1 VKPRNVL
8 HLYRVRL
15 RARLLQECF
24 AVVGIAAGVALLF
37 ASQVATSSL
46 SSSVAQLSHGIVG
59 RASLQLLARDPHG
72 LPASMLASVRAIP
85 GVRAAAPLL
94 EGSADLSGPHG
105 RESVELVG
113 ADASLARLGGT
124 LVRHTS
130 LTPFAGIGAIVL
142 PAPLARKIGV
152 TKFGEEATFQLN
164 GRVEEAPLY
173 EQLHAKQI
181 GPLISTPIAI
191 APLAFAQE
199 MAGLQGRLSRILVE
213 PDPGREASVRA
224 ALVALAAGRLNV
236 EPASYDEKLFARASA
251 ASNQSTAL
259 FAVISALVGFLF
271 AFNAMLLTVP
281 QRRRLIA
288 DLRRD
293 GYPPKSVIAVLLF
306 DAIVLGVFACALGL
320 ALGEELSI
328 HLFRSNPGYLSSA
341 FAVGS
346 QRVVSLQSV
355 AIAVGGGML
364 AACVAVLSPLREILS
379 RRPPVVT
386 APGDLS
392 NADGGASLGKL
403 ALGGIVCLA
412 AATAILLFAPKAAVL
427 GMICLVAA
435 LLLLLPLPL
444 AGTLAVVRRLA
455 PRIVSAVPH
464 VAVMELRAGRTRAL
478 AISATGAIAV
488 FGSVSIQAAHGDLL
502 KGLEN
507 AAHDMNAFTAV
518 WVSPAGSYNL
528 LQTAPFTA
536 TPAQQAK
543 LERLP
548 GVRAVRLYR
557 GGLLDWGPRRIW
569 TIAPP
574 RASSP
579 LLPASQIVEGNVRQ
593 ATARVRAG
601 GWAVLTRA
609 IAEEHHLQIG
619 SSFTLPSPDPTTFR
633 VAALS
638 TNIGW
643 APGAIVMNASDY
655 AHAWA
660 GEAAGASAAGGADV
674 APGAHAV
681 PSAQAVPGTD
691 ENTGAAEN
699 ASAYNILLD
708 PGVSALTVRHE
719 VEQALGPRSGLAVE
733 TAQQHAGRQNTLSRQ
748 GLARLTQIATLIL
761 IVAILAMAAAMA
773 NMVWQRRPRL
783 AKLKLEGFPAAELWR
798 TIMLESVLL
807 LGVGCTTGAV
817 FGLYGQQLL
826 DRALANVIGF
836 PVVYSFGVL
845 VALVSLALVTV
856 ASVLIV
862 ALPGYLATGVPAAVA
877 LQD

>member
-1 VKPRNVL
+1 LKPGNIL

-59 RASLQLLARDPHG
+59 NASLQLVAREEHG

-94 EGSADLSGPHG
+94 EGSAEVSGPHG
-105 RESVELVG
+105 SESVELVG
-113 ADASLARLGGT
+113 ADSSLSRLGGT

-130 LTPFAGIGAIVL
+130 LAPFAGVGAIVL

-191 APLAFAQE
+191 APLDFAQE
-199 MAGLQGRLSRILVE
+199 MAGLPGRLSRILVE
-213 PDPGREASVRA
+213 PAPGREAAVRA
-224 ALVALAAGRLNV
+224 ALTALAAGRLNV

-293 GYPPKSVIAVLLF
+293 GYPPKSVILVLLF

-346 QRVVSLQSV
+346 QRVVSAQSV

-392 NADGGASLGKL
+392 AGAGGGSLGRL
-403 ALGGIVCLA
+403 ALGGVACLA
-412 AATAILLFAPKAAVL
+412 AATAILLFAPKAAVV

-444 AGTLAVVRRLA
+444 AGTLALVRRLA
-455 PRIVSAVPH
+455 PSIVSAVPH

-502 KGLEN
+502 HGLED

-548 GVRAVRLYR
+548 GVRAVRIYR

-579 LLPASQIVEGNVRQ
+579 LLPASQIVEGNVSE

-619 SSFTLPSPDPTTFR
+619 SSFTLPSPEPTTFR

-660 GEAAGASAAGGADV
+660 SAATGAGAATSPHAA
-674 APGAHAV
+674 
-681 PSAQAVPGTD
+681 
-691 ENTGAAEN
+691 TGAEEN

-708 PGVSALTVRHE
+708 PGVSAIAARHE
-719 VEQALGPRSGLAVE
+719 VERALGPRSGLAVE
-733 TAQQHAGRQNTLSRQ
+733 TAQQHASRQNTLSRQ

-807 LGVGCTTGAV
+807 LGVGCVSGAV

-836 PVVYSFGVL
+836 PVVYSFGAL
-845 VALVSLALVTV
+845 VALASLVLVTV

>member
-46 SSSVAQLSHGIVG
+46 SSSVAQLSRGIVG
-59 RASLQLLARDPHG
+59 DATLQLLARDPHG
-72 LPASMLASVRAIP
+72 MPVTTLARVRAIA

-94 EGSADLSGPHG
+94 EASAAASGPHG
-105 RESVELVG
+105 SESVELVG
-113 ADASLARLGGT
+113 ADSSLSTLGGA

-130 LTPFAGIGAIVL
+130 LSPFAGINAIAL
-142 PAPLARKIGV
+142 PSPLAHRLGV
-152 TKFGEEATFQLN
+152 VKFGEEATFRLN
-164 GRVEEAPLY
+164 GLIAEAPLY
-173 EQLHAKQI
+173 EQLRSAQI
-181 GPLISTPIAI
+181 GPLISSPIAVT
-191 APLAFAQE
+191 PLSSAQE
-199 MAGLQGRLSRILVE
+199 MSGLAGRVSRILVE
-213 PDPGREASVRA
+213 PAPGRERAVRA
-224 ALVALAAGRLNV
+224 ALIGLAGTAHLNV
-236 EPASYDEKLFARASA
+236 EPASYDETLFARASA
-251 ASNQSTAL
+251 ATNQSTQL
-259 FAVISALVGFLF
+259 FALISALVGFLF

-293 GYPPKSVIAVLLF
+293 GYPPASVIAVLLF
-306 DAIVLGVFACALGL
+306 DAIVLGLLACVLGL

-346 QRVVSLQSV
+346 QRVVSAQSV
-355 AIAVGGGML
+355 AVAVGGGML
-364 AACVAVLSPLREILS
+364 AATVAVLSPLREILS

-386 APGDLS
+386 APGDLTGG
-392 NADGGASLGKL
+392 DGGRGGGLVKLSLGGL
-403 ALGGIVCLA
+403 ACLA
-412 AATAILLFAPKAAVL
+412 AATVILLATPKLAIL
-427 GMICLVAA
+427 GMVFLVAA
-435 LLLLLPLPL
+435 LLLLLALPL
-444 AGTLAVVRRLA
+444 VATLALVRALA
-455 PRIVSAVPH
+455 PRLVSAVPH

-488 FGSVSIQAAHGDLL
+488 FGSVAIQAAHGDLL
-502 KGLEN
+502 HGLEN
-507 AAHDMNAFTAV
+507 AAHDMNAFTDV

-528 LQTAPFTA
+528 LKTA
-536 TPAQQAK
+536 TFTPGAQAQ
-543 LERLP
+543 LQRLP

-557 GGLLDWGPRRIW
+557 GGLLDWRDRRIW
-569 TIAPP
+569 VIAPP

-579 LLPASQIVEGNVRQ
+579 LLPASQIVAGDVPQ
-593 ATARVRAG
+593 AGARVRAG

-609 IAEEHHLQIG
+609 IAEEHHLHIG
-619 SSFTLPSPDPTTFR
+619 SSFMLPTPQPTPLR

-655 AHAWA
+655 ARAW
-660 GEAAGASAAGGADV
+660 GSRD
-674 APGAHAV
+674 
-681 PSAQAVPGTD
+681 
-691 ENTGAAEN
+691 
-699 ASAYNILLD
+699 ASAYNVLLV
-708 PGVSALTVRHE
+708 PGASPARVRGE
-719 VEQALGPRSGLAVE
+719 IERALGPRTGLQVE
-733 TAQQHAGRQNTLSRQ
+733 TAQQHGDRQRTLSRQ
-748 GLARLTQIATLIL
+748 GLDRLTQIATLIL
-761 IVAILAMAAAMA
+761 IVAVLAMAAAMA

-783 AKLKLEGFPAAELWR
+783 AKLKLEGFPVGELWR
-798 TIMLESVLL
+798 TILLESVLL
-807 LGVGCTTGAV
+807 VGVGCTTGAV

-836 PVVYSFGVL
+836 PVVYSFGAI
-845 VALVSLALVTV
+845 VAVTSLAIVTV
-856 ASVLIV
+856 ASVVVV
-862 ALPGYLATGVPAAVA
+862 ALPGYLATGVPPAVA